1 MGGLSHA
8 EKPRPEQFPP
18 IDENTI
24 KHHRSAFDGRMLN
37 NCGLPW
43 FHIDH
48 DPSVLNNVELISFL
62 QFQQTMMEN
71 FAKLGGANQLNNIQG
86 LQGGANNNSNNPPQK
101 KEEYINICFSTVK
114 GSRILMNVKPDET
127 VEKVLEKYLLR
138 VELPDLINKIDGKIG
153 FIFSAQSLK
162 FGDKRKIKDV
172 MIIGGGL
179 NQILVNDTKDLIG
192 AF

>member
-1 MGGLSHA
+1 MS
-8 EKPRPEQFPP
+8 EDK
-18 IDENTI
+18 DNT
-24 KHHRSAFDGRMLN
+24 KN
-37 NCGLPW
+37 NT
-43 FHIDH
+43 
-48 DPSVLNNVELISFL
+48 NNNGNINNNYNNINNNINNIMWKSQYQNYNQAQSMINFL

-86 LQGGANNNSNNPPQK
+86 LQGGANNNSNNPPQP

-114 GSRILMNVKPDET
+114 GSRILMKVKPDET

-138 VELPDLINKIDGKIG
+138 VELPDLINKIDGKIN

>member
-1 MGGLSHA
+1 MS
-8 EKPRPEQFPP
+8 EDK
-18 IDENTI
+18 DNTKNNTNSNENI
-24 KHHRSAFDGRMLN
+24 N
-37 NCGLPW
+37 N
-43 FHIDH
+43 
-48 DPSVLNNVELISFL
+48 NNNNINNNINNIMWKSQYQNYNQAQSMINFL

-86 LQGGANNNSNNPPQK
+86 LQGGANNNSNNPPQP

-114 GSRILMNVKPDET
+114 GSRILMKVKPDET

-138 VELPDLINKIDGKIG
+138 VELPDLINNIDGKIG

-179 NQILVNDTKDLIG
+179 NQILVRDINDLIG